1 MHYTSPIVL
10 SALALSLV
18 APACSSE
25 KCGTSDRGCVDDS
38 ESASA
43 TDVTPTGSTGTP
55 TTTEPT
61 TGTPGELM
69 RCKANC
75 AVDSDCTLDGMD
87 IGFTCVEGECGFPSC
102 TTDAGCQ
109 ALFGGWSEPCTM
121 TAECLTGE
129 VCIDIGGGDGR
140 CASQPG
146 PGFACAD
153 FGLVEVMKPALEGG
167 DVTVCGNVD
176 ATCKDAVCVSPC
188 KTDADCPAELG
199 TPHCSPDTGECRC
212 TADSE
217 CQATMQ
223 PGFNVCLDGRCGCSS
238 DADCA
243 GGTNVDTCVAGSC
256 GCSSSAACT
265 DPVFDNV
272 TQVCEAA

>member
-10 SALALSLV
+10 ALILV
-18 APACSSE
+18 APACSDE
-25 KCGTSDRGCVDDS
+25 KCGTSDRGCVDVT
-38 ESASA
+38 ETASA
-43 TDVTPTGSTGTP
+43 TDGTPTGSTGTP
-55 TTTEPT
+55 TTEPT
-61 TGTPGELM
+61 TGTPGELL
-69 RCKANC
+69 RCKATC
-75 AVDSDCTLDGMD
+75 TADTDCTFDGTD
-87 IGFTCVEGECGFPSC
+87 IGFTCVDGECGLPSC
-102 TTDAGCQ
+102 TSDEGCRT
-109 ALFGGWSEPCTM
+109 LLSGWSEPCTM
-121 TAECLTGE
+121 TAECFMGE
-129 VCIDIGGGDGR
+129 ACIVHAGDGR
-140 CASQPG
+140 CATQPG

-153 FGLVEVMKPALEGG
+153 FGLVEVTKPALEGG
-167 DVTVCGNVD
+167 DVTVCGNID
-176 ATCKDAVCVSPC
+176 ATCKDAACIDPC
-188 KTDADCPAELG
+188 SSDADCPAERG
-199 TPHCSPDTGECRC
+199 APHCSLATGECQC
-212 TADSE
+212 TADAE